1 MPQRVEVVVDVPIV
15 DLPEDFAARKVSVVS
30 PPWDR
35 GDVASLHLF
44 DLITAPQLV
53 SATVTR

>member
-1 MPQRVEVVVDVPIV
+1 VDVPIV